1 MSIKLMDL
9 GLIILFVLGI
19 AVGTYIIIL
28 IKNLNSS
35 IKVVKKLLKDN
46 EENINK
52 TLIDIPIIS
61 KNMVEITDT
70 AKNELLVM
78 GNAINSINETIEM
91 TTATVSTFKN
101 DIFGKISGII
111 GIIDVIKHIFFK
123 DKDEKVD

>member
-1 MSIKLMDL
+1 MDL

-28 IKNLNSS
+28 VKNLNSS

-91 TTATVSTFKN
+91 TTATVGTIKN

>member
-1 MSIKLMDL
+1 MIKLIDL
-9 GLIILFVLGI
+9 GLLVLFVLGV
-19 AVGTYIIIL
+19 AVGAYIIIL

-123 DKDEKVD
+123 DKDEKVE

>member
-1 MSIKLMDL
+1 MDL

>member
-1 MSIKLMDL
+1 MDL

-91 TTATVSTFKN
+91 TTATVGTIKN

-123 DKDEKVD
+123 DKDEKVS

>member
-1 MSIKLMDL
+1 MIKWIDL
-9 GLIILFVLGI
+9 GLLVLFVLGI
-19 AVGTYIIIL
+19 AVGVYIIIL
-28 IKNLNSS
+28 VKNLNSS

-91 TTATVSTFKN
+91 TTATVSSIKN

-123 DKDEKVD
+123 DKDEKVG

>member
-1 MSIKLMDL
+1 MDL

-123 DKDEKVD
+123 DKDEKVG

>member
-1 MSIKLMDL
+1 MDL

-91 TTATVSTFKN
+91 TTATVSTIKN

-123 DKDEKVD
+123 DKDEKVG

>member
-1 MSIKLMDL
+1 MIKWIDL
-9 GLIILFVLGI
+9 GLLVLFVLGI
-19 AVGTYIIIL
+19 AVGVYIIIL
-28 IKNLNSS
+28 VKNLNSS

-91 TTATVSTFKN
+91 TTATVSSIKN

>member
-91 TTATVSTFKN
+91 TTATVGTIKN